1 MAKYSEEL
9 FPELEKDKRGKRK
22 FPREFKLV
30 HERYVKLSEEKIAF
44 LVLLFLGVGIGGYLL
59 GYKIGVEKSTVI
71 NYTPSGQTESLQG
84 SAKNNQSQVVVTQ
97 KTSSP
102 QQDRPRYRYL
112 IQLVA
117 YKNRDYAEAERKKLQ
132 RQGYDVI
139 IKNAGKWS
147 IVYAGYYDHRQEA
160 EKDLSK
166 LRKEYRDAFI
176 KKVKGGQDG

>member
-1 MAKYSEEL
+1 MAKYSGEL
-9 FPELEKDKRGKRK
+9 FPDLEKDKKSKRK

-59 GYKIGVEKSTVI
+59 GYKIGVEKSAVVS
-71 NYTPSGQTESLQG
+71 YTPSGEAESLQG
-84 SAKNNQSQVVVTQ
+84 STKNNQTQ
-97 KTSSP
+97 DIVPQETSSP
-102 QQDRPRYRYL
+102 QPDRPEYKYL

-139 IKNAGKWS
+139 IKDAGKWS
-147 IVYAGYYDHRQEA
+147 IVYAGYYDSKEEA
-160 EKDLSK
+160 EKVLKK
-166 LRKEYRDAFI
+166 LREEYRDAFI
-176 KKVKGGQDG
+176 KKVKGGKNG